1 MISSFL
7 TRDFSQ
13 ENLLP
18 VCLNESSSLTSSHT
32 YTEGH
37 RESNEVGITGGVN
50 EEDFE
55 KHESQII

>member
-1 MISSFL
+1 MF
-7 TRDFSQ
+7 
-13 ENLLP
+13 
-18 VCLNESSSLTSSHT
+18 NESSSLTSSHT